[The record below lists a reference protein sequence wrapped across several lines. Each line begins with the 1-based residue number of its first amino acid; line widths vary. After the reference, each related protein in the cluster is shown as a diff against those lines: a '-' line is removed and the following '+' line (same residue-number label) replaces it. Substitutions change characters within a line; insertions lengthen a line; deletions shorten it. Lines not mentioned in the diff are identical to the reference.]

1 MFDSIFIKT
10 KLMIQTDFKHKRINM
25 NNKYLRILAKQY
37 PTQEEAATEI
47 INLEAILSLPKGT
60 EHFLTDVHGEYEQFE
75 HVLKNGSGTVRRKID
90 MVLGDKKNN
99 DYKKKLATLIYYP
112 KEKLELIKA
121 EGLNTK
127 EWYEEVLRD
136 LVDVL
141 ICVTSKYTRSKVRKA
156 IPEKYRYVI
165 EELITEK
172 QEISDKEKYY
182 KSIIDTIVRVQEA
195 DNIIIIL
202 SELIQ
207 RMVVDH
213 LHIVGDIYDR
223 GPGPHRIMDTLCS
236 YHSVDLVWGNHDVVW
251 MGAAAGHPAC
261 IANVIRMSA
270 RYGNLSIIE
279 DAYGINLLPLA
290 TFAMETYQNTDN
302 SRFRLKETSSG
313 EFVHA
318 SEIESEMYKAITV
331 IQFKLEGEVI
341 KRNPDFHMDDQLL
354 LDKIDFENKTVDIN
368 QKTYPLLECDFPTV
382 DRNDPYRL
390 SNEEEMIVKHLV
402 KAFMNSE
409 KLKKHIK
416 FLYKKGAM
424 YRVYNGNLLY
434 HGCVLLNEDGSF
446 AHSDICNEDTYGRS
460 LYELLEDYARKAY
473 YSPIG
478 SADRIKGGD
487 ILWYLWCGPKS
498 PLYGRNKMTTFERL
512 FIEDKSTHKEIK
524 DAYYSYIEESAEV
537 ADAILKEFGATG
549 KYSHIINGH
558 VPVEIK
564 NSQTPIKAGGK
575 VLMIDGGFSKA
586 YHEKTGMSGYTLAID
601 SHGMWL
607 VQHEKFESKVKA
619 IAGETDI
626 LSDTL
631 KVMDFDERMYVRDTD
646 NGKRLMEEVGDLEEL
661 LFAYHDGRL
670 S

>member
-1 MFDSIFIKT
+1 MED
-10 KLMIQTDFKHKRINM
+10 
-25 NNKYLRILAKQY
+25 NKYLKILAKQY
-37 PTQEEAATEI
+37 PTPEEAATEI

-75 HVLKNGSGTVRRKID
+75 HVLKNGSGTVKRKINA
-90 MVLGDKKNN
+90 VLGDKSPEYRKR
-99 DYKKKLATLIYYP
+99 LATIMYYP

-121 EGLNTK
+121 EGINTNDWYK
-127 EWYEEVLRD
+127 ETIMDMVNVLK
-136 LVDVL
+136 
-141 ICVTSKYTRSKVRKA
+141 CVSSKYTRSKVRKA
-156 IPEKYRYVI
+156 IPAEFRYVI

-172 QEISDKEKYY
+172 QEINDKEKYY
-182 KSIIDTIVRVQEA
+182 KSIIDTIVRVDEA
-195 DNIIIIL
+195 DEIIIAL
-202 SELIQ
+202 AELIQ

-213 LHIVGDIYDR
+213 LHIVGDIFDR
-223 GPGPHRIMDTLCS
+223 GPGPHKILDTLSS

-290 TFAMETYQNTDN
+290 TFAMETYKHTDC
-302 SRFRLKETSSG
+302 SRFRLKETSAG
-313 EFVHA
+313 EFVNA
-318 SEIESEMYKAITV
+318 SEIESRMYKAITI

-341 KRNPDFHMDDQLL
+341 KRNPDFKMDDQLL
-354 LDKIDFENKTVDIN
+354 LDNIDFEKKTVDIN
-368 QKTYPLLECDFPTV
+368 GKEYPMLECDFPTV
-382 DRNDPYRL
+382 DKNDPYRL
-390 SNEEEMIVKHLV
+390 SNEEELIVKHLV
-402 KAFMNSE
+402 KAFMNSD

-434 HGCVLLNEDGSF
+434 HGCVLLNADGSF
-446 AHSDICNEDTYGRS
+446 AHSEICGKDTYGKG

-478 SADRIKGGD
+478 SSDRVKGGD

-498 PLYGRNKMTTFERL
+498 PLYGRDKMTTFERL
-512 FIEDKSTHKEIK
+512 FIEDKETHKEKK
-524 DAYYSYIEESAEV
+524 DAYYSFIEESTEV

-558 VPVEIK
+558 VPIEIK
-564 NSQTPIKAGGK
+564 NGQTPIKAGGK

-607 VQHEKFESKVKA
+607 VQHEKFESKAKA

-646 NGKRLMEEVGDLEEL
+646 NGRRIMEEVADLEKL
-661 LFAYHDGRL
+661 LAAYHDGKL

>member
-1 MFDSIFIKT
+1 MD
-10 KLMIQTDFKHKRINM
+10 
-25 NNKYLRILAKQY
+25 NNKYLKILAKQY
-37 PTQEEAATEI
+37 PTPEEAATEI

-75 HVLKNGSGTVRRKID
+75 HVLKNGSGTVKRKIEA
-90 MVLGDKKNN
+90 VLGDKSTA
-99 DYKKKLATLIYYP
+99 YKKRLATLIYYP
-112 KEKLELIKA
+112 QEKLELIKA
-121 EGLNTK
+121 EGINTNDWYK
-127 EWYEEVLRD
+127 ETIMDMVNVLK
-136 LVDVL
+136 
-141 ICVTSKYTRSKVRKA
+141 CVSSKYTRSKVRKA
-156 IPEKYRYVI
+156 IPAEFRYVI

-182 KSIIDTIVRVQEA
+182 KSIIDTIVRVGEA
-195 DNIIIIL
+195 DNIIIAI
-202 SELIQ
+202 SNLIQ

-223 GPGPHRIMDTLCS
+223 GPGPHKIMDTLCS

-270 RYGNLSIIE
+270 RYGNLNIIE

-290 TFAMETYQNTDN
+290 TFAMETYKNTDN
-302 SRFRLKETSSG
+302 SRFKLKETSSG
-313 EFVHA
+313 EFVNA

-341 KRNPDFHMDDQLL
+341 KRNPDFEMDNQLL
-354 LDKIDFENKTVDIN
+354 LHKIDFDKKEVEIN
-368 QKTYPLLECDFPTV
+368 GKKYPLLECDFPTI
-382 DRNDPYRL
+382 DKNDPYRL
-390 SNEEEMIVKHLV
+390 SDEEEMIVKLLV
-402 KAFMNSE
+402 KAFMHSE
-409 KLKKHIK
+409 RLKKHIK

-446 AHSDICNEDTYGRS
+446 AHSDICGKNTYGKS

-473 YSPIG
+473 FSPIG
-478 SADRIKGGD
+478 SSDRIKGGD

-498 PLYGRNKMTTFERL
+498 PLYGRDKMTTFERL
-512 FIEDKSTHKEIK
+512 FIVDKETHKEKK
-524 DAYYSYIEESAEV
+524 DAYYSFIEESAEV

-558 VPVEIK
+558 VPIEIK
-564 NSQTPIKAGGK
+564 NGQTPIKAGGK

-607 VQHEKFESKVKA
+607 VQHEKFESKAKA

-646 NGKRLMEEVGDLEEL
+646 NGKRLMEEVADLEEL
-661 LFAYHDGRL
+661 LAVYRDGK
-670 S
+670 

>member
-1 MFDSIFIKT
+1 MED
-10 KLMIQTDFKHKRINM
+10 
-25 NNKYLRILAKQY
+25 NKYLKILAKQY
-37 PTQEEAATEI
+37 PTPEEAATEI

-75 HVLKNGSGTVRRKID
+75 HVLKNGSGTVKRKINA
-90 MVLGDKKNN
+90 VLGDKSPEYRKR
-99 DYKKKLATLIYYP
+99 LATIMYYP

-121 EGLNTK
+121 EGINTNDWYK
-127 EWYEEVLRD
+127 ETIMDMVNVLK
-136 LVDVL
+136 
-141 ICVTSKYTRSKVRKA
+141 CVSSKYTRSKVRKA
-156 IPEKYRYVI
+156 IPAEFRYVI

-172 QEISDKEKYY
+172 QEINDKEKYY
-182 KSIIDTIVRVQEA
+182 KSIIDTIVRVDEA
-195 DNIIIIL
+195 DEIIIAL
-202 SELIQ
+202 AELIQ

-213 LHIVGDIYDR
+213 LHIVGDIFDR
-223 GPGPHRIMDTLCS
+223 GPGPHKILDTLSS

-290 TFAMETYQNTDN
+290 TFAMETYKHTDC
-302 SRFRLKETSSG
+302 SRFRLKETSAG
-313 EFVHA
+313 EFVNA
-318 SEIESEMYKAITV
+318 SEIESRMYKAITI

-341 KRNPDFHMDDQLL
+341 KRNPDFKMDDQLL
-354 LDKIDFENKTVDIN
+354 LDNIDFEKKTVNIN
-368 QKTYPLLECDFPTV
+368 GKEYPMLECDFPTV
-382 DRNDPYRL
+382 DKNDPYRL
-390 SNEEEMIVKHLV
+390 SDEEELIVKHLV
-402 KAFMNSE
+402 KAFMNSD

-434 HGCVLLNEDGSF
+434 HGCVLLNADGSF
-446 AHSDICNEDTYGRS
+446 AHSEICGKDTYGKG

-478 SADRIKGGD
+478 STDRVKGGD

-498 PLYGRNKMTTFERL
+498 PLYGRDKMTTFERL
-512 FIEDKSTHKEIK
+512 FIEDKETHKEKK
-524 DAYYSYIEESAEV
+524 DAYYSYIEENAEV

-549 KYSHIINGH
+549 KYSRIINGH
-558 VPVEIK
+558 VPIEIK
-564 NSQTPIKAGGK
+564 NGQTPIKAGGK

-586 YHEKTGMSGYTLAID
+586 YHEKTGMSGYTLAVD

-607 VQHEKFESKVKA
+607 VQHEKFESKAKA

-646 NGKRLMEEVGDLEEL
+646 NGKRIMEEVADLEKL
-661 LFAYHDGRL
+661 LAAYHDGKL

>member
-1 MFDSIFIKT
+1 MD
-10 KLMIQTDFKHKRINM
+10 
-25 NNKYLRILAKQY
+25 NNKYLKILAKQY
-37 PTQEEAATEI
+37 PTPEEAATEI

-75 HVLKNGSGTVRRKID
+75 HVLRNGSGTVKRKIEA
-90 MVLGDKKNN
+90 VLGEKSHE
-99 DYKKKLATLIYYP
+99 YKKRLATLIYYP

-121 EGLNTK
+121 EGINTNDWYK
-127 EWYEEVLRD
+127 ETIMD

-141 ICVTSKYTRSKVRKA
+141 KCVSSKYTRSKVRKA
-156 IPEKYRYVI
+156 IPQEFRYVI

-172 QEISDKEKYY
+172 QEINDKEKYY
-182 KSIIDTIVRVQEA
+182 KSIIDTIVRVGEA
-195 DNIIIIL
+195 DNIIIAV
-202 SELIQ
+202 STLIQ

-213 LHIVGDIYDR
+213 LHIVGDIFDR
-223 GPGPHRIMDTLCS
+223 GPGPQKILDTLCS

-290 TFAMETYQNTDN
+290 TFAMETYKDTDC
-302 SRFRLKETSSG
+302 SRFNLKETSSG
-313 EFVHA
+313 EFVNA
-318 SEIESEMYKAITV
+318 SEIESKMYKAITI

-341 KRNPDFHMDDQLL
+341 KRNPDFEMDDQLL
-354 LDKIDFENKTVDIN
+354 LHKIDFDKKEVEIN
-368 QKTYPLLECDFPTV
+368 GKKYPLLECDFPTI
-382 DRNDPYRL
+382 DKNDPYRL
-390 SNEEEMIVKHLV
+390 SDEEEMIVKLLV
-402 KAFMNSE
+402 KAFMHSE
-409 KLKKHIK
+409 RLKKHIK

-434 HGCVLLNEDGSF
+434 HGCVLLNEDGTF
-446 AHSDICNEDTYGRS
+446 AHSDICGKDTYGKS

-473 YSPIG
+473 FSPIG
-478 SADRIKGGD
+478 SSDRIKGGD

-498 PLYGRNKMTTFERL
+498 PLYGRDKMTTFERL
-512 FIEDKSTHKEIK
+512 FIADKETHKEKK
-524 DAYYSYIEESAEV
+524 DAYYSFIEESAEV

-558 VPVEIK
+558 VPIEIK
-564 NSQTPIKAGGK
+564 NGQTPIKAGGK

-586 YHEKTGMSGYTLAID
+586 YHEKTGMAGYTLAID

-607 VQHEKFESKVKA
+607 VQHEKFESKAKA

-646 NGKRLMEEVGDLEEL
+646 NGKRLMEEVADLEEL
-661 LFAYHDGRL
+661 LRAYQDGNL
-670 S
+670 T

>member
-1 MFDSIFIKT
+1 MED
-10 KLMIQTDFKHKRINM
+10 
-25 NNKYLRILAKQY
+25 NKYLKILAKQY
-37 PTQEEAATEI
+37 PTPEEAATEI

-75 HVLKNGSGTVRRKID
+75 HVLKNGSGTVKRKINA
-90 MVLGDKKNN
+90 VLGDKSPEYRKR
-99 DYKKKLATLIYYP
+99 LATIMYYP

-121 EGLNTK
+121 EGINTNDWYK
-127 EWYEEVLRD
+127 ETIMDMVNVLK
-136 LVDVL
+136 
-141 ICVTSKYTRSKVRKA
+141 CVSSKYTRSKVRKA
-156 IPEKYRYVI
+156 IPAEFRYVI

-172 QEISDKEKYY
+172 QEINDKEKYY
-182 KSIIDTIVRVQEA
+182 KSIIDTIVRVDEA
-195 DNIIIIL
+195 DEIIIAL
-202 SELIQ
+202 AELIQ

-213 LHIVGDIYDR
+213 LHIVGDIFDR
-223 GPGPHRIMDTLCS
+223 GPGPHKILDMLSS

-290 TFAMETYQNTDN
+290 TFAMETYKHTDC
-302 SRFRLKETSSG
+302 SRFRLKETSAG
-313 EFVHA
+313 EFVNA
-318 SEIESEMYKAITV
+318 SEIESRMYKAITI

-341 KRNPDFHMDDQLL
+341 KRNPDFKMDDQLL
-354 LDKIDFENKTVDIN
+354 LDNIDFEKKTVDIN
-368 QKTYPLLECDFPTV
+368 GKEYPMLECDFPTV
-382 DRNDPYRL
+382 DKNDPYRL
-390 SNEEEMIVKHLV
+390 SDEEELIVKHLV
-402 KAFMNSE
+402 KAFMNSD

-434 HGCVLLNEDGSF
+434 HGCVLLNADGSF
-446 AHSDICNEDTYGRS
+446 AHSEICGKDTYGKG

-478 SADRIKGGD
+478 STDRVKGGD

-498 PLYGRNKMTTFERL
+498 PLYGRDKMTTFERL
-512 FIEDKSTHKEIK
+512 FIEDKETHKEKK

-549 KYSHIINGH
+549 KYSRIINGH
-558 VPVEIK
+558 VPIEIK
-564 NSQTPIKAGGK
+564 NGQTPIKAGGK

-586 YHEKTGMSGYTLAID
+586 YHEKTGMSGYTLAVD

-607 VQHEKFESKVKA
+607 VQHEKFESKAKA

-646 NGKRLMEEVGDLEEL
+646 NGKRIMEEVADLEKL
-661 LFAYHDGRL
+661 LAAYHDGKL

>member
-1 MFDSIFIKT
+1 MED
-10 KLMIQTDFKHKRINM
+10 
-25 NNKYLRILAKQY
+25 NKYLKILAKQY
-37 PTQEEAATEI
+37 PTPEEAATEI

-75 HVLKNGSGTVRRKID
+75 HVLKNGSGTVKRKINA
-90 MVLGDKKNN
+90 VLGDKSPEYRKR
-99 DYKKKLATLIYYP
+99 LATIMYYP

-121 EGLNTK
+121 EGINTNDWYK
-127 EWYEEVLRD
+127 ETIMDMVNVLK
-136 LVDVL
+136 
-141 ICVTSKYTRSKVRKA
+141 CVSSKYTRSKVRKA
-156 IPEKYRYVI
+156 IPAEFRYVI

-172 QEISDKEKYY
+172 QEINDKEKYY
-182 KSIIDTIVRVQEA
+182 KSIIDTIVRVDEA
-195 DNIIIIL
+195 DEIIIAL
-202 SELIQ
+202 AELIQ

-213 LHIVGDIYDR
+213 LHIVGDIFDR
-223 GPGPHRIMDTLCS
+223 GPGPHKILDTLSS

-290 TFAMETYQNTDN
+290 TFAMETYKHTDC
-302 SRFRLKETSSG
+302 SRFRLKETSAG
-313 EFVHA
+313 EFVNA
-318 SEIESEMYKAITV
+318 SEIESRMYKAITI

-341 KRNPDFHMDDQLL
+341 KRNPDFKMDDQLL
-354 LDKIDFENKTVDIN
+354 LDNIDFEKKTVDIN
-368 QKTYPLLECDFPTV
+368 GKEYPMLECDFPTV
-382 DRNDPYRL
+382 DKNDPYRL
-390 SNEEEMIVKHLV
+390 SDEEELIVKHLV
-402 KAFMNSE
+402 KAFMNSD

-446 AHSDICNEDTYGRS
+446 AHSDICGRDTYGKG

-478 SADRIKGGD
+478 SSDRVKGGD

-498 PLYGRNKMTTFERL
+498 PLYGRDKMTTFERL
-512 FIEDKSTHKEIK
+512 FIEDKETHKEKK
-524 DAYYSYIEESAEV
+524 DAYYSFIEESAEV

-549 KYSHIINGH
+549 KYSRIINGH
-558 VPVEIK
+558 VPIEIK
-564 NSQTPIKAGGK
+564 NGQTPIKAGGK

-607 VQHEKFESKVKA
+607 VQHEKFESKAKA

-646 NGKRLMEEVGDLEEL
+646 NGRRIMEEVADLEEL
-661 LFAYHDGRL
+661 LAAYHDGKL

>member
-1 MFDSIFIKT
+1 MED
-10 KLMIQTDFKHKRINM
+10 
-25 NNKYLRILAKQY
+25 NKYLKILAKQY
-37 PTQEEAATEI
+37 PTPEEAATEI

-75 HVLKNGSGTVRRKID
+75 HVLKNGSGTVKRKINA
-90 MVLGDKKNN
+90 VLGDKSPEYRKR
-99 DYKKKLATLIYYP
+99 LATIMYYP

-121 EGLNTK
+121 EGINTN
-127 EWYEEVLRD
+127 EWYKETIMDMVNVLK
-136 LVDVL
+136 
-141 ICVTSKYTRSKVRKA
+141 CVSSKYTRSKVRKA
-156 IPEKYRYVI
+156 IPPEFRYVI

-172 QEISDKEKYY
+172 QEINDKEKYY
-182 KSIIDTIVRVQEA
+182 KSIIDTIVRVDEA
-195 DNIIIIL
+195 DEIIIAL
-202 SELIQ
+202 AELIQ

-213 LHIVGDIYDR
+213 LHIVGDIFDR
-223 GPGPHRIMDTLCS
+223 GPGPHKILDTLSS

-290 TFAMETYQNTDN
+290 TFAMETYKHTDC
-302 SRFRLKETSSG
+302 SRFRLKETSAG
-313 EFVHA
+313 EFVNA
-318 SEIESEMYKAITV
+318 SEIESRMYKAITI

-341 KRNPDFHMDDQLL
+341 KRNPDFKMDDQLL
-354 LDKIDFENKTVDIN
+354 LDNIDFEKKTVDIN
-368 QKTYPLLECDFPTV
+368 GKEYPMLECDFPTV
-382 DRNDPYRL
+382 DKNDPYRL
-390 SNEEEMIVKHLV
+390 SDEEELIVKHLV
-402 KAFMNSE
+402 KAFMNSD

-434 HGCVLLNEDGSF
+434 HGCVLLNADGSF
-446 AHSDICNEDTYGRS
+446 AHSDICGRDTYGKG

-478 SADRIKGGD
+478 SSDRVKGGD

-498 PLYGRNKMTTFERL
+498 PLYGRDKMTSFERL
-512 FIEDKSTHKEIK
+512 FIEDKETHKEKK
-524 DAYYSYIEESAEV
+524 DAYYSFIEESTEV

-549 KYSHIINGH
+549 KYSRIINGH
-558 VPVEIK
+558 VPIEIK
-564 NSQTPIKAGGK
+564 NGQTPIKAGGK

-586 YHEKTGMSGYTLAID
+586 YHEKTGMSGYTLAVD

-607 VQHEKFESKVKA
+607 VQHEKFESKAKA

-646 NGKRLMEEVGDLEEL
+646 NGRRIMEEVADLEKL
-661 LFAYHDGRL
+661 LAAYHDGKL